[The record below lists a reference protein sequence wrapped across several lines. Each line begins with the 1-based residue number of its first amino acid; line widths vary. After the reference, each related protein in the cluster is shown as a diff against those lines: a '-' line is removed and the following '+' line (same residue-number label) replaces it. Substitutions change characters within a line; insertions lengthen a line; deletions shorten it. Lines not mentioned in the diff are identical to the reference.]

1 VNHHWQPVQCS
12 TAPAA
17 VPAAAAAAAAA
28 GAAPQPSVHAHADTD
43 RRSAEV
49 CVRSDSRCT
58 PAMTAIERV
67 RASGISGTVRNL
79 DFAAEILKNKSS

>member
-17 VPAAAAAAAAA
+17 LPAAAAAAAA
-28 GAAPQPSVHAHADTD
+28 GAAPQPSVHAHANTD